1 MFALHTVSDHRHN
14 LDKSLVIDP
23 ERSLHHADLGESL
36 CLCVAVEDQD
46 PLSLNDDYNKNK
58 LKKHISN
65 VLYRYDMCSVYTDGH
80 VS

>member
-36 CLCVAVEDQD
+36 CLCVAAEDQD
-46 PLSLNDDYNKNK
+46 ALSLNDNYNE
-58 LKKHISN
+58 
-65 VLYRYDMCSVYTDGH
+65 
-80 VS
+80 